1 MDKKKSFNTSVFG
14 GIKRVFIS
22 HNYESVFKVIH
33 FTFISLEGI
42 MLMLGMEDGLIAFVW
57 VATVVSALGCVVF
70 GGFMW
75 NRGGDDSK

>member
-1 MDKKKSFNTSVFG
+1 VRRNLTSLFFYIFYVSAFIVF
-14 GIKRVFIS
+14 V
-22 HNYESVFKVIH
+22 
-33 FTFISLEGI
+33 FTFISLEEI
-42 MLMLGMEDGLIAFVW
+42 ILMLGMEDGLIAFVW

>member
-1 MDKKKSFNTSVFG
+1 
-14 GIKRVFIS
+14 
-22 HNYESVFKVIH
+22 
-33 FTFISLEGI
+33 